1 MHFTRL
7 PTNMPEQLSFKFVRK
22 IQDID
27 RADWQSL
34 AKTDYPFIQYQFI
47 DALESSGSVCSDT
60 GWQANHLVGYQNDK
74 LVVAM
79 PLYIKHHSY
88 GEYVF
93 DFQWANAFHQ
103 SGIAYYPKLVSAVP
117 FTPAT
122 GPRILMDEELDAP
135 IVYSLVI
142 EQLKSFALKNKLSS
156 WHLLFPFKSLSAKL
170 NEQDCMQRVGVQYHW
185 FNRNYQNFSDFLGDF
200 KLKKRKNIKRE
211 RNKIKLQGIKTLLI
225 TGKDISDSLWE
236 RFYLFYQVTYA
247 KRSGHGGYLNLEFF
261 KFLAKSMP
269 EKIIMSL
276 AEVDEQVVAAALFF
290 KGRDTLYGRYW
301 GCVAEYD
308 FLHFELCYY
317 LGIDYC
323 IENNLQRF
331 DAGAQGEHKI
341 ARGFVPI
348 TTYSNHWIQHSD
360 FSQAIKRFLNEESNI
375 VLESLGQLADSLPF
389 KAGFKHSVNE

>member
-1 MHFTRL
+1 
-7 PTNMPEQLSFKFVRK
+7 MPEQLSFKFVRS
-22 IQDID
+22 IQDVD
-27 RADWQSL
+27 KADWQGL
-34 AKTDYPFIQYQFI
+34 AGPDYPFIQYQFI

-60 GWQANHLVGYQNDK
+60 GWQANHLVGYQNNK
-74 LVVAM
+74 LVLAM

-103 SGIAYYPKLVSAVP
+103 SGIAYYPKLVSAIP

-122 GPRILMDEELDAP
+122 GPRILIAAELDVTQ
-135 IVYSLVI
+135 VYRLVI
-142 EQLKSFALKNKLSS
+142 EQLNSFAIKNKLSS
-156 WHLLFPFKSLSAKL
+156 WHLLFPFKSLSTEL
-170 NEQDCMQRVGVQYHW
+170 RQHDCMQRVGIQYHW
-185 FNRNYQNFSDFLGDF
+185 FNQNYQDFSDYLSDF

-211 RNKIKLQGIKTLLI
+211 RNKIKLQGIKTTLLI
-225 TGKDISDSLWE
+225 GTDIPQSLWE

-261 KFLAKSMP
+261 ML
-269 EKIIMSL
+269 L
-276 AEVDEQVVAAALFF
+276 AEHMAENIVMSVAQADGQIVAAALFL
-290 KGRDTLYGRYW
+290 KGKDTLYGRYW

-317 LGIDYC
+317 QGIDYC
-323 IENNLQRF
+323 IQHNLKRF

-348 TTYSNHWIQHSD
+348 ITYSNHWIQHPDYSR
-360 FSQAIKRFLNEESNI
+360 AIKSFLDEEAKLVNHTM
-375 VLESLGQLADSLPF
+375 GQLSDSLPF
-389 KAGFKHSVNE
+389 RHEVKSFD